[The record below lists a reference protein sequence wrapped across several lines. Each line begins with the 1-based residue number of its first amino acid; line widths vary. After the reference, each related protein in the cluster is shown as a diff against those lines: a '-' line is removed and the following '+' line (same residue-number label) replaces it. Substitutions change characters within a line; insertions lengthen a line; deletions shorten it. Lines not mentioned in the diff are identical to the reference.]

1 MSRGITRLAAPTRP
15 AGPKG
20 LLCAGLLCAAD
31 PWFKG
36 CVKNVSALFSLYNR
50 DMASVDGHTN
60 LQVGPFHFKIID
72 RTNMHKGNVISRN
85 FKIGGD
91 YSDCVNVSIQYDDH
105 SHPISGK
112 IQTIVYDEEC
122 SKEVPLT
129 RGEGSITMIKTL
141 LRHIHKMIPEI
152 TTFSFDDMSTVECG
166 TDCGKRG
173 SHARPVSLYYLSIAF
188 NGCTWYEKHFRA
200 TYRDQ
205 ASHHAYRSRVDYFL
219 HDEPLPPF
227 QEFLRSANPPAELYS
242 ELEALYE
249 KAPHYMDFFSAI
261 PKDRRCVHA
270 RTWLVPFIKRGMEGV
285 FSNEGWVI
293 HVLDMSPLQ
302 GGALQKTR
310 GARGTCRKTRR
321 RGGYSYPGG
330 RIRHMG
336 IGDDVGGEL

>member
-1 MSRGITRLAAPTRP
+1 
-15 AGPKG
+15 
-20 LLCAGLLCAAD
+20 
-31 PWFKG
+31 
-36 CVKNVSALFSLYNR
+36 
-50 DMASVDGHTN
+50 
-60 LQVGPFHFKIID
+60 
-72 RTNMHKGNVISRN
+72 VISRN

-122 SKEVPLT
+122 SKKVPLG

-166 TDCGKRG
+166 TYHRKRG
-173 SHARPVSLYYLSIAF
+173 SHAIPVSLYYLSIAF

-205 ASHHAYRSRVDYFL
+205 ASHHAYRSRVDHFL
-219 HDEPLPPF
+219 HGESLPPF
-227 QEFLRSANPPAELYS
+227 QDFLRSANPPVELYS

-249 KAPHYMDFFSAI
+249 KAHHYMDFFSAI
-261 PKDRRCVHA
+261 PKDRRCAHA
-270 RTWLVPFIKRGMEGV
+270 RTWLVPFIKGKMEGV

-302 GGALQKTR
+302 GGALQKKR
-310 GARGTCRKTRR
+310 GARGSCRKTRR
-321 RGGYSYPGG
+321 RGGYYYPGG
-330 RIRHMG
+330 RIRHML
-336 IGDDVGGEL
+336 IGDDIGGDL

>member
-1 MSRGITRLAAPTRP
+1 
-15 AGPKG
+15 
-20 LLCAGLLCAAD
+20 
-31 PWFKG
+31 
-36 CVKNVSALFSLYNR
+36 
-50 DMASVDGHTN
+50 MASEDGRTDIPVD
-60 LQVGPFHFKIID
+60 PYHFTIID
-72 RTNMHKGNVISRN
+72 RTHTHKGNIISRN

-122 SKEVPLT
+122 SKEVPLQ

-152 TTFSFDDMSTVECG
+152 TSFSFDDMSAVECG

-200 TYRDQ
+200 TYKDKS
-205 ASHHAYRSRVDYFL
+205 SHHAYRSRVDHFL
-219 HDEPLPPF
+219 YTEPLPRF
-227 QEFLRSANPPAELYS
+227 DDFLRIANPPPELYS

-249 KAPHYMDFFSAI
+249 QPHYAAFFSAI
-261 PKDRRCVHA
+261 PKERRCVHA
-270 RTWLVPFIKRGMEGV
+270 RTWLVSFIKRELEGV

-293 HVLDMSPLQ
+293 DVLDMTPLQ
-302 GGALQKTR
+302 GGALQRARGGRRACKTR
-310 GARGTCRKTRR
+310 KRE
-321 RGGYSYPGG
+321 GYSYPG
-330 RIRHMG
+330 RRVRHTL
-336 IGDDVGGEL
+336 IGYDVGGDI

>member
-1 MSRGITRLAAPTRP
+1 
-15 AGPKG
+15 
-20 LLCAGLLCAAD
+20 
-31 PWFKG
+31 
-36 CVKNVSALFSLYNR
+36 
-50 DMASVDGHTN
+50 
-60 LQVGPFHFKIID
+60 
-72 RTNMHKGNVISRN
+72 MHKGKVISRN

-91 YSDCVNVSIQYDDH
+91 YSDCVNVFIQYDDH

-122 SKEVPLT
+122 SKGVPLG
-129 RGEGSITMIKTL
+129 RGDGSITMIKTL

-152 TTFSFDDMSTVECG
+152 STFSFDDMSTVECG
-166 TDCGKRG
+166 TECGKRG

-205 ASHHAYRSRVDYFL
+205 TSHHAYRSRADHFL
-219 HDEPLPPF
+219 HGESLPPF
-227 QEFLRSANPPAELYS
+227 QDFLRSANPPVELYS

-249 KAPHYMDFFSAI
+249 KAHHYMDFFSAI
-261 PKDRRCVHA
+261 PKERRCVHA
-270 RTWLVPFIKRGMEGV
+270 RTWLVPFIKRGLEGV

-302 GGALQKTR
+302 GGAIQKKR

-336 IGDDVGGEL
+336 IGNDVGGDL

>member
-1 MSRGITRLAAPTRP
+1 
-15 AGPKG
+15 
-20 LLCAGLLCAAD
+20 
-31 PWFKG
+31 
-36 CVKNVSALFSLYNR
+36 
-50 DMASVDGHTN
+50 MASADGHTDIPVDPY
-60 LQVGPFHFKIID
+60 LFTIVD

-122 SKEVPLT
+122 SKKVPLG
-129 RGEGSITMIKTL
+129 RGDGSITMIKTL

-166 TDCGKRG
+166 TYHRKRG
-173 SHARPVSLYYLSIAF
+173 SHAIPVSLYYLSIAF
-188 NGCTWYEKHFRA
+188 NGCTWYEKHFGA
-200 TYRDQ
+200 TYRDPS
-205 ASHHAYRSRVDYFL
+205 SHRAYRSRADHFL

-227 QEFLRSANPPAELYS
+227 QDFLRSANPPVELYS

-249 KAPHYMDFFSAI
+249 QAPHYMGFFSAI

-270 RTWLVPFIKRGMEGV
+270 RTWLIPFIKKGLDGV

-310 GARGTCRKTRR
+310 G
-321 RGGYSYPGG
+321 GYSYPGG

-336 IGDDVGGEL
+336 IGNDVGGEL

>member
-1 MSRGITRLAAPTRP
+1 
-15 AGPKG
+15 
-20 LLCAGLLCAAD
+20 
-31 PWFKG
+31 
-36 CVKNVSALFSLYNR
+36 
-50 DMASVDGHTN
+50 MASANGHTDIPVDPY
-60 LQVGPFHFKIID
+60 LFTIID

-85 FKIGGD
+85 FKIGGG

-122 SKEVPLT
+122 SKGVPLG

-141 LRHIHKMIPEI
+141 LRHIHTMIPEI
-152 TTFSFDDMSTVECG
+152 TTFMFDDMSTVECG
-166 TDCGKRG
+166 TDDEKRQSRHRKRG

-205 ASHHAYRSRVDYFL
+205 ASHHAYRSRVDHFL
-219 HDEPLPPF
+219 HGESLPPF
-227 QEFLRSANPPAELYS
+227 QDFLRSANPPAELYS

-249 KAPHYMDFFSAI
+249 KSPHYMDFFSAI
-261 PKDRRCVHA
+261 PKDRRCAHA
-270 RTWLVPFIKRGMEGV
+270 RTWLIPFIKGMMEGV

-310 GARGTCRKTRR
+310 GSHGTCRKTRR

-336 IGDDVGGEL
+336 IGNDVGGEL